1 MTRRD
6 GLEALL
12 TARALTAEVTP
23 LKTDCGRAC
32 GGLCC
37 QPDETGRG
45 GMLLFPGEAALYL
58 DKPGFT
64 VTEDCALGVP
74 AQLLVC
80 KGVCVR
86 AERPLSCRIFPLLPR
101 LRNGTVRV
109 VRDRRGFEVCPLLP
123 SGLGAFQPAFVEA
136 VRAAGAALYE
146 AEEHRLFLD
155 RLHAMIDGFTL

>member
-64 VTEDCALGVP
+64 VTEDKLYYEISEE
-74 AQLLVC
+74 Q
-80 KGVCVR
+80 R
-86 AERPLSCRIFPLLPR
+86 ERMR
-101 LRNGTVRV
+101 LA
-109 VRDRRGFEVCPLLP
+109 RRG
-123 SGLGAFQPAFVEA
+123 
-136 VRAAGAALYE
+136 
-146 AEEHRLFLD
+146 EEIIYRCEK
-155 RLHAMIDGFTL
+155 